1 MFYQLL
7 PELNYQIV
15 EATKNEPTAAEKNAA
30 EASRVGLRFLLGQHV
45 QCLLEIG
52 EATLHD
58 PARARGCLRMSQQSR
73 PHLSQLKSSENIVQD
88 NFSNE

>member
-30 EASRVGLRFLLGQHV
+30 QMAGKSIVAGAYTALG
-45 QCLLEIG
+45 
-52 EATLHD
+52 
-58 PARARGCLRMSQQSR
+58 
-73 PHLSQLKSSENIVQD
+73 
-88 NFSNE
+88 